1 MPFLLSGAVPP
12 CSLQLAILAI
22 ILGYALG
29 VAGWCVHGW
38 CVVVCARARR
48 AGGRGKGGRRVT
60 HERDYLKQIKL

>member
-29 VAGWCVHGW
+29 VAGW